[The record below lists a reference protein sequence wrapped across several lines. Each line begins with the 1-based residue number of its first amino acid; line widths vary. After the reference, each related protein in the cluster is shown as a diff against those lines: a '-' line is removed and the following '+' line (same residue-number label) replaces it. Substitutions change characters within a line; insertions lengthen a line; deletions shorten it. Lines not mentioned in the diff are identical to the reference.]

1 MSQTAKSQNTTHAD
15 ITPPSCGIYA
25 SQVDAERC
33 PSVLLLHNDAS
44 PDQLLGFAHGRAR
57 ELAMLANLAA
67 SSMEGEAAL
76 REVCE
81 HLWNGLEMV
90 TTTLDVMSTRMGD

>member
-25 SQVDAERC
+25 SQADAERC
-33 PSVLLLHNDAS
+33 PSVLQLHKDAS

-57 ELAMLANLAA
+57 ELAMLANLA
-67 SSMEGEAAL
+67 SSSVEGEAAL

-90 TTTLDVMSTRMGD
+90 TTTLDVMSTRMGG